1 MLIWTKTFW
10 SQQIVQNEDLSVEK
24 MPPKKGKDAKAA
36 KGAAAKAAMGPP
48 PKPKKIPPPPA
59 CFTTEDLA
67 RYKEIFKAHDEE
79 GTEKVY
85 NRFQHWF
92 IESVYRFQGLIQL
105 SRQGL

>member
-1 MLIWTKTFW
+1 MHVNRADNIHKIIVHIQPGMLTWTKTFW

-79 GTEKVY
+79 GTEKV
-85 NRFQHWF
+85 
-92 IESVYRFQGLIQL
+92 
-105 SRQGL
+105 